1 MFNLEN
7 HPVDIKN
14 HTPRKEIHGDRLVLA
29 STLSCETICANTVLD
44 EFDSAL
50 RPLLYRNA
58 SSDEAP
64 QAEIPLEVTDG
75 LTARRLP
82 HVKPLVLDQKFP
94 GYKLSLPSTIK
105 QHDLIDV
112 EKVDVS
118 KIVFEALEG
127 GSVRISFSLSFK
139 VGWQNSGKLS
149 FLIQETVDMT
159 LTPPSAE
166 DQADPQM
173 DFTKAA

>member
-7 HPVDIKN
+7 HPVDIKS
-14 HTPRKEIHGDRLVLA
+14 HTARKEFHGDRLVLA
-29 STLSCETICANTVLD
+29 SSLSCETICANTVLD
-44 EFDSAL
+44 EFDHGL

-94 GYKLSLPSTIK
+94 GYKLAMPSTIK
-105 QHDLIDV
+105 QHDVIEV
-112 EKVDVS
+112 EKVELS
-118 KIVFEALEG
+118 KLVFEALEG

-139 VGWQNSGKLS
+139 VGWMNSGKLNH
-149 FLIQETVDMT
+149 LIQETADMT
-159 LTPPSAE
+159 LTPPGVE
-166 DQADPQM
+166 EEDPQM
-173 DFTKAA
+173 ELAATA

>member
-7 HPVDIKN
+7 HPVDIKS
-14 HTPRKEIHGDRLVLA
+14 HTARKEFHGDRLVLA
-29 STLSCETICANTVLD
+29 SSLSCETICANTVLD
-44 EFDSAL
+44 EFDHGL

-94 GYKLSLPSTIK
+94 GYKLTMPSTIK
-105 QHDLIDV
+105 QHDVIEI
-112 EKVDVS
+112 EKAELS
-118 KIVFEALEG
+118 KLVFEALEG

-139 VGWQNSGKLS
+139 VGWQNSGKLNH
-149 FLIQETVDMT
+149 LIQETADMT
-159 LTPPSAE
+159 LTPPGVE
-166 DQADPQM
+166 EEDPQM
-173 DFTKAA
+173 ELAATA